1 MSLDAHTLT
10 RAWHLPAPIED
21 VLANWLPVQRWFGG
35 KGYGVTSVRVVD
47 AAWLGLVPD
56 TPLAW
61 VLAEVS
67 FADAAPQ
74 HYSLW
79 LGIDTAAGGTAVVSP
94 LVSLADVAATPSACL
109 HQLLS
114 GAAIATAAGGR
125 LMAADVDG
133 QAASQLLTQAAS
145 PVGAEQSNTSVRV
158 GGALVLKLFR
168 RLQAG
173 ENPEAEVLRFL
184 STRTTFTDIARPR
197 GSFNHVDTHGTI
209 RTLGLVQE
217 WVRNEGDGWRFV
229 VSKLEACIDD
239 IGAWPTWAD
248 DMAGLGRVTASFHR
262 ASASDAT
269 HPDFAP
275 RPLGASDI
283 DGLRSALVRSAT
295 ALRDRLAGCDLPP
308 GLVSPLTQALDTI
321 ATSTIALPAD
331 VSATPAVGIRVHG
344 DYHLGQ
350 TLRTPGGFVMI
361 DFEGEPSRPLEERRQ
376 RHHALKDVAGMLRS
390 FEYALAVAAGRRPD
404 AMHHLRTSI
413 RLDEAFLR
421 AYFEVMTGSGL
432 VPEDEEARRAWL
444 RFFTLEKAVYELAYE
459 LDNRPAWAAIPGEAI
474 VRFVDDA

>member
-10 RAWHLPAPIED
+10 RAWHLPAPLED
-21 VLANWLPVQRWFGG
+21 VLADWLPTRRWFGG

-47 AAWLGLVPD
+47 AAWLGLDPD

-67 FADAAPQ
+67 FADAAPH

-79 LGIDTAAGGTAVVSP
+79 LGIDAAADGSSVVSP

-109 HQLLS
+109 RQLLP
-114 GAAIATAAGGR
+114 GASIATAAGGR
-125 LMAADVDG
+125 LMAVDVDG
-133 QAASQLLTQAAS
+133 QAVSQLLTQAAR
-145 PVGAEQSNTSVRV
+145 PIGAEQSNTSIRV
-158 GGALVLKLFR
+158 GGELVLKLFR

-184 STRTTFTDIARPR
+184 STRTTFTDIARPH
-197 GSFNHVDTHGTI
+197 GAFNHVDAHGTI

-217 WVRNEGDGWRFV
+217 WVPNQGDGWRFV
-229 VSKLEACIDD
+229 VSKLEACLDD
-239 IGAWPTWAD
+239 AGAWPAWAG
-248 DMAGLGRVTASFHR
+248 DMAGLGRVTAGFHR

-269 HPDFAP
+269 DPDFAP
-275 RPLGASDI
+275 RLLDASDI
-283 DGLRSALVRSAT
+283 DGLRAALVRSAT
-295 ALRDRLAGCDLPP
+295 ALQGRLAGCDLPP
-308 GLVSPLTQALDTI
+308 GLVSPLTQALDAI
-321 ATSTIALPAD
+321 ATSNIALPKEA
-331 VSATPAVGIRVHG
+331 SAAPAVGIRVHG

-350 TLRTPGGFVMI
+350 TLRTSGGFVMI
-361 DFEGEPSRPLEERRQ
+361 DFEGEPGRPLEERRQ

-404 AMHHLRTSI
+404 AIHHLRAI
-413 RLDEAFLR
+413 IHLDDAFLR
-421 AYFEVMTGSGL
+421 AYFESMAGSGL
-432 VPEDEEARRAWL
+432 VPEDEDSRRLWL

-459 LDNRPAWAAIPGEAI
+459 LDNRPTWAAIPGEAI